1 MLVNQIKDFLESKKI
16 IVLGAV
22 LGFGIL
28 WAQAHHPSW
37 SYYISA
43 DVGIFSE
50 RAYTFF
56 NSNSWGSIRPNE
68 YLPGALYF
76 FLVPLLFTSVNIGY
90 TEGII
95 LLNLLL
101 LALHLVLLFRLGGA
115 KTLWVGLVLIVAAG
129 PILLYRF
136 EVLVSLF
143 VLEAYLFWK
152 KGIPSVSGVLL
163 GFATAVKLY
172 PLLLVPVFL
181 IASKAEKRKYFSLEI
196 IGGFVFGLLFFPG
209 LYLLSG
215 GTTAEIIHSLEFHSL
230 KPVGIES
237 FAGLLLILQNLF
249 LGTDLIP
256 INAYGIHGLSG
267 DLIKEL
273 FGLILAISVLLTWGV
288 NITARKAV
296 NPEKLLILSS
306 LTILLFLLIFST
318 NFQPQYLFWPL
329 IFVCL
334 LLKVGVLPVRV
345 LQISGLYFIMLV
357 LEQFVYPLGYSDFLT
372 IFYQGASQPGLFA
385 FAIAGK
391 LILIIITVL
400 VLREFVSEVRLRIK
414 LSQ

>member
-1 MLVNQIKDFLESKKI
+1 M
-16 IVLGAV
+16 
-22 LGFGIL
+22 
-28 WAQAHHPSW
+28 
-37 SYYISA
+37 
-43 DVGIFSE
+43 
-50 RAYTFF
+50 
-56 NSNSWGSIRPNE
+56 
-68 YLPGALYF
+68 
-76 FLVPLLFTSVNIGY
+76 
-90 TEGII
+90 
-95 LLNLLL
+95 
-101 LALHLVLLFRLGGA
+101 
-115 KTLWVGLVLIVAAG
+115 
-129 PILLYRF
+129 
-136 EVLVSLF
+136 
-143 VLEAYLFWK
+143 
-152 KGIPSVSGVLL
+152 
-163 GFATAVKLY
+163 
-172 PLLLVPVFL
+172 
-181 IASKAEKRKYFSLEI
+181 
-196 IGGFVFGLLFFPG
+196 FGLLFFPG